1 MTQHNITCIIN
12 PAAANHKWKK
22 HKKMRGYLQNHIP
35 GQIYDSFLDKADTIQ
50 KAKALSQKSDILI
63 AAGGDGTI
71 ADVIQ
76 GIMEADRGKA
86 TSLAVLPLGS
96 GNAFRKSLGIPLS
109 PRKSLPLIKSGQKKE
124 IDIIDIE
131 GHAAT
136 FGSIGATAQI
146 TYEKNQHNIP
156 GFWGHVKAG
165 LKMFKLPQKEFHV
178 EFVEGL
184 DDTGNPFENKFLSI
198 MALDCIIGKT
208 NYFGYNW
215 KIAPQAVVDDGFIDI
230 TFFEITPTQYLF
242 ALPRIYFGT
251 FQKRQKHF
259 KAKKAIFKGQNLHV
273 QYHGEHLGIRDKITL
288 AIKPRA
294 LTVLVP

>member
-1 MTQHNITCIIN
+1 MSQLKITCIIN

-22 HKKMRGYLQNHIP
+22 HKKMRTYLQSHIP
-35 GQIYDSFLDKADTIQ
+35 GQIYDSYLDKAETIQ
-50 KAKALSQKSDILI
+50 KAKTLSQESDILI
-63 AAGGDGTI
+63 VAGGDGTI

-76 GIMEADRGKA
+76 GITEANRGKN
-86 TSLAVLPLGS
+86 TVLAVLPLGS

-109 PRKSLPLIKSGQKKE
+109 ARKSLPLIENGQKKE

-156 GFWGHVKAG
+156 GFWGHLKAG
-165 LKMFKLPQKEFHV
+165 LIMFKLSQKEFSV
-178 EFVEGL
+178 ELFEGV
-184 DDTGNPFENKFLSI
+184 DDNGVPFENKSICLS
-198 MALDCIIGKT
+198 ALDCIIGKT

-215 KIAPQAVVDDGFIDI
+215 KIAPQAVIDDGFIDI

-242 ALPRIYFGT
+242 SLPRIYFGT
-251 FQKRQKHF
+251 FQKKLKHF
-259 KAKKAIFKGQNLHV
+259 KAKKAIFRGQNLHV
-273 QYHGEHLGIRDKITL
+273 QYHGEYLGRRDKITL
-288 AIKPRA
+288 TIKPRT
-294 LTVLVP
+294 LTVFVP